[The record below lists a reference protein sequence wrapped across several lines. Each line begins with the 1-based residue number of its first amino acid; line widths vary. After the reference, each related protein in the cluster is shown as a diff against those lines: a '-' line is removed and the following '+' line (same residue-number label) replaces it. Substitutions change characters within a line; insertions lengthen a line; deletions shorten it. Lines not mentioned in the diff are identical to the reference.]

1 MWKELCELCV
11 MKYKPLYH
19 AAAGGCWSHYVSI
32 RSAIALTE
40 VRTANVV
47 NGGRR
52 EVLGWIFWPPKLLL
66 GFTINL
72 DGIKHGD
79 TSWIY
84 RCSNL
89 E

>member
-1 MWKELCELCV
+1 

-19 AAAGGCWSHYVSI
+19 AAAGGCWSCYVSI

-40 VRTANVV
+40 VRTAYVV
-47 NGGRR
+47 HGGRR
-52 EVLGWIFWPPKLLL
+52 EVLRWIFWPPKLLL
-66 GFTINL
+66 RFTINL

-84 RCSNL
+84 RCSNF